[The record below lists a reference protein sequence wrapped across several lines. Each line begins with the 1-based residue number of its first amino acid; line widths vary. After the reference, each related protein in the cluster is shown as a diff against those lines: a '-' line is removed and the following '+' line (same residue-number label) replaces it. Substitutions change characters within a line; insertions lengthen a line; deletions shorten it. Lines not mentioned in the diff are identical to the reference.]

1 MSRVLAVCAGPVAP
15 LLVHERGTPETVAS
29 GIAKSALSTLTSP
42 VRVAVGPL
50 GVAGDEQADLT
61 VHGGLDKAVYL
72 YPSEHYAF
80 WRTVRAQA
88 GVDAPL
94 PPGAMGENLL
104 IEGLV
109 ETALWVGDHLSVG
122 EVELRVESPRQPC
135 YKFNA
140 RMGFKWAAKMMVQSG
155 FTGFY
160 CAVVRNGTVAAGD
173 LVALRPGDRHVSLG
187 ELHRLRNRR
196 ELGR

>member
-15 LLVHERGTPETVAS
+15 LLVHERGTPETVVS
-29 GIAKSALSTLTSP
+29 GIAKSSLSTLASP
-42 VRVAVGPL
+42 ARVAVGPL

-80 WRTVRAQA
+80 WRTVRSQA

-94 PPGAMGENLL
+94 LPGAMGENLL
-104 IEGLV
+104 IEGLA

-160 CAVVRNGTVAAGD
+160 CAVVRTGTVAAGD
-173 LVALRPGDRHVSLG
+173 PVALRPGERHVSLG

-196 ELGR
+196 ALGR